1 MQGWF
6 AFPDSPHF
14 IPNHFLLPIF
24 VGTHFT
30 TAIQKFLQYF
40 IVYYPWYFEGKTMGC
55 RDLAT
60 LGFCEKLGLEAYFS
74 RCLTLTL
81 PKRTQEEAKQ
91 ATKVFLVGIP
101 ENLLKFIPQNLR
113 EGAISVNQQ
122 NISNEKSL
130 QWQNFYHRSENLLE
144 TYKNEAKLIITCA
157 LHCASPSIAMGIP
170 VVLIA
175 RNQENIQRFSALSGI
190 VPIYTL
196 EDLEKGRVDFAPQSL
211 NIESLKADMLE
222 NLKLSIRQEMGESV
236 DTQALQAIRQRI
248 ADFAPAMQPN
258 AAESQG
264 DSTTSGGGGVN
275 PNLEAKSI
283 SDNANL
289 WKRDFKYDLEFKQR
303 AQILLDLL
311 SPEARESLE
320 SVLDLGCGVQYF
332 REVLRENHLNPSYVG
347 VDLYPHQEDNIL
359 CDFNQGEFP
368 YFSKDSFTLIVCAG
382 LFEYIWDLPKFIKRI
397 CSLSPK
403 LILCSYNFINASEI
417 DNEIWVRNRLT
428 QEELFNVFL
437 QNNYCLNV
445 YKTHKRNLPTGYF
458 CFCKK
463 ELMGKV

>member
-1 MQGWF
+1 M
-6 AFPDSPHF
+6 
-14 IPNHFLLPIF
+14 
-24 VGTHFT
+24 
-30 TAIQKFLQYF
+30 
-40 IVYYPWYFEGKTMGC
+40 
-55 RDLAT
+55 
-60 LGFCEKLGLEAYFS
+60 
-74 RCLTLTL
+74 
-81 PKRTQEEAKQ
+81 
-91 ATKVFLVGIP
+91 
-101 ENLLKFIPQNLR
+101 
-113 EGAISVNQQ
+113 
-122 NISNEKSL
+122 
-130 QWQNFYHRSENLLE
+130 
-144 TYKNEAKLIITCA
+144 
-157 LHCASPSIAMGIP
+157 
-170 VVLIA
+170 
-175 RNQENIQRFSALSGI
+175 
-190 VPIYTL
+190 
-196 EDLEKGRVDFAPQSL
+196 
-211 NIESLKADMLE
+211 
-222 NLKLSIRQEMGESV
+222 
-236 DTQALQAIRQRI
+236 
-248 ADFAPAMQPN
+248 
-258 AAESQG
+258 
-264 DSTTSGGGGVN
+264 
-275 PNLEAKSI
+275 
-283 SDNANL
+283 

-437 QNNYCLNV
+437 QNNYCLNI

>member
-1 MQGWF
+1 MIFEKLKKFVIAYIANNFKLSNKLTRVENNLNQKFVEQEKSLNEKFIKSQRQLDSKFQSLFTKSIENEMLSLRNLVIPNGNQSIAKNHFLLLSYNKHIPKYSHHNLGDFIQTLATKNALLSLNPKATFEFFDRDSLISYYPAGGGVNNSLKALTPVIMQGWF

-14 IPNHFLLPIF
+14 IPNHFLLPVF

-30 TAIQKFLQYF
+30 AAIQKFLQYF

-101 ENLLKFIPQNLR
+101 EDLLKFIPQNLR

-236 DTQALQAIRQRI
+236 DTQALRAIRQRI
-248 ADFAPAMQPN
+248 ADFVPAMQPN

-264 DSTTSGGGGVN
+264 DSTTSGGGG
-275 PNLEAKSI
+275 
-283 SDNANL
+283 
-289 WKRDFKYDLEFKQR
+289 
-303 AQILLDLL
+303 
-311 SPEARESLE
+311 
-320 SVLDLGCGVQYF
+320 
-332 REVLRENHLNPSYVG
+332 
-347 VDLYPHQEDNIL
+347 
-359 CDFNQGEFP
+359 
-368 YFSKDSFTLIVCAG
+368 
-382 LFEYIWDLPKFIKRI
+382 
-397 CSLSPK
+397 
-403 LILCSYNFINASEI
+403 
-417 DNEIWVRNRLT
+417 
-428 QEELFNVFL
+428 
-437 QNNYCLNV
+437 
-445 YKTHKRNLPTGYF
+445 
-458 CFCKK
+458 
-463 ELMGKV
+463 